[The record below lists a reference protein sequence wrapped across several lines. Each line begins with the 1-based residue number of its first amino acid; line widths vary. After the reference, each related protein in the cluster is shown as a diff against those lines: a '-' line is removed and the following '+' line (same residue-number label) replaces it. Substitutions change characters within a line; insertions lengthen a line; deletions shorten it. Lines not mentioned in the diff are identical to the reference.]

1 MSHTYLLTL
10 TPMSDFFFGGDY
22 TFGAD
27 EERGEIS
34 RYRAVSRRFPS
45 QSAVIGAL
53 RRALLIEAGCM
64 TLHKKGEWVDSR
76 GRGTDDPNYREAV
89 RLAGTRPFSYTGD
102 NDLGIFEELSPLFL
116 YDGERFY
123 TPDAPDRD
131 FTPRLMDE
139 TVDLSPMHAGR
150 GLFFE
155 GYQAKE
161 GLPEKLV
168 DTEGDTHDYDRFFK
182 KLSTVGIKKGRGG
195 QTEEK
200 AFFLKESWRLKKGSF
215 ALTVRT
221 AEALPFKATQVFLG
235 ADRSMFLLRAEPCDA
250 APDFS
255 RAFEPKPVARFVT
268 LSETILSPEAARL
281 CLAIVGRRV
290 RQKQILSDGRYKE
303 RFRKSDPFYRY
314 EPGTVLYTENPDAL
328 RELVALPELQKVG
341 VNHFI
346 EKTPTQGA

>member
-200 AFFLKESWRLKKGSF
+200 AFFLKESWRLAEGVCF

-221 AEALPFKATQVFLG
+221 SEPLPFEKTEVFLG
-235 ADRSMFLLRAEPCDA
+235 ADRSMFILKAEKSETH
-250 APDFS
+250 PDFS
-255 RAFEPKPVARFVT
+255 AAFAPKEVGRLVA
-268 LSETILSPEAARL
+268 LSEAFISPEAAKL
-281 CLAIVGRRV
+281 CLLIVGKRIRQRQIV
-290 RQKQILSDGRYKE
+290 RQKEKQFE
-303 RFRKSDPFYRY
+303 KSAPFFRY
-314 EPGTVLYTENPDAL
+314 EAGTVLYTHRPNEVA
-328 RELVALPELQKVG
+328 ELLYRPHMHAVG
-341 VNHFI
+341 VNRFLTI
-346 EKTPTQGA
+346 PAKGDR